1 MKSNQLLKKSKFG
14 DGLTLKILLHCKVR
28 YFSFLLFTISL
39 INQQIWKHLIRFQL
53 VNCTTVPRESHSS
66 RCTCVNMQW
75 IWKIPPTSHSKK
87 TADVSQPRN
96 NNDPFG
102 KRYVKTAQRRCISEW
117 GLCLLL
123 HDQKLTCSEIVRIR
137 ESNFKSSQRE
147 YRNVCYSLLQVCSSW
162 TGV

>member
-1 MKSNQLLKKSKFG
+1 MKSNQLLEKSKFG

-39 INQQIWKHLIRFQL
+39 IYQQIWKHLVDFDWMIRFQL
-53 VNCTTVPRESHSS
+53 VNCTTVPQKSHSS
-66 RCTCVNMQW
+66 SCTCVNMQW

-123 HDQKLTCSEIVRIR
+123 LHQKLTCSEIVRIR
-137 ESNFKSSQRE
+137 ESNFNSSQRE
-147 YRNVCYSLLQVCSSW
+147 YREVCYSLF
-162 TGV
+162 